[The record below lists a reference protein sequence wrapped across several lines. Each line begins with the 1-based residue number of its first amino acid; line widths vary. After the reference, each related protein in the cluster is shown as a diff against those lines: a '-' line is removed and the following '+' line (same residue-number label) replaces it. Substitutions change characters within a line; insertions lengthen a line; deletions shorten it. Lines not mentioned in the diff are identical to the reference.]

1 MKILPIV
8 QGFKIRF
15 SQTPFQYGA
24 PQLARVNQK
33 ERLQMNS
40 KIKEM
45 LRKGA
50 IQMVKSEPGEFPSK
64 LLLVNKKNGCH
75 RPVINLKFW
84 NSFILYQHLKMERM
98 LFIMDLLQEHDALIK
113 IDAHFG
119 IPLEK
124 SSKKYIRFQ
133 WEVNLY
139 EFFCLCFGL
148 GPSHLIFTKR
158 LKIPIHLSRICLP

>member
-64 LLLVNKKNGCH
+64 LLLVNKKKWMSSTCN
-75 RPVINLKFW
+75 K
-84 NSFILYQHLKMERM
+84 SQILE
-98 LFIMDLLQEHDALIK
+98 
-113 IDAHFG
+113 
-119 IPLEK
+119 
-124 SSKKYIRFQ
+124 
-133 WEVNLY
+133 
-139 EFFCLCFGL
+139 
-148 GPSHLIFTKR
+148 
-158 LKIPIHLSRICLP
+158 

>member
-1 MKILPIV
+1 MLWSEIFSMSKRDRLTGRKPKILFRKIGKINSRCEYFAHCSGLQNSFLPNPISV
-8 QGFKIRF
+8 WCSPI
-15 SQTPFQYGA
+15 
-24 PQLARVNQK
+24 
-33 ERLQMNS
+33 S
-40 KIKEM
+40 KGESKGKVTNEFENKGNAE
-45 LRKGA
+45 KGA

-124 SSKKYIRFQ
+124 SSKKYIRF
-133 WEVNLY
+133 
-139 EFFCLCFGL
+139 
-148 GPSHLIFTKR
+148 
-158 LKIPIHLSRICLP
+158 